1 MRISIRRHMR
11 VVVALCLTLAL
22 AAAFAAP
29 KIIQASGET
38 ITDFSPSSGPARTVI
53 AVHGS
58 GLLFTNGVTIG
69 GVSARW
75 RVHSNRLDRCAR
87 TRHRAEWP
95 HRHHHLARRRRDQRD
110 ELHRDAGSAAESYSS
125 AVTRRPNA
133 HPARA

>member
-11 VVVALCLTLAL
+11 VVVALTLTLAL

-38 ITDFSPSSGPARTVI
+38 ITDFSPSSGPARTLI

-75 RVHSNRLDRCAR
+75 RVHSTGWIDVLVPDTAPSGPIAITTSLGGSC
-87 TRHRAEWP
+87 
-95 HRHHHLARRRRDQRD
+95 DQRD
-110 ELHRDAGSAAESYSS
+110 ELHRGAGSAAESYSS

-133 HPARA
+133 HTARA